1 MVVSNTNFPIIDP
14 PVPNKV
20 VKKHYNLNIGGENVI
35 RMQFG
40 ANPQPTKGE
49 WTINNVKIP
58 VGSADAKGK
67 YTSGSIEKK
76 VLPNF

>member
-1 MVVSNTNFPIIDP
+1 
-14 PVPNKV
+14 
-20 VKKHYNLNIGGENVI
+20 
-35 RMQFG
+35 MQFG

-76 VLPNF
+76 VLANC